1 MACACCTNTGQRYA
15 GVQKLDA
22 SRRGQ
27 LDELKFSAAATLYT
41 GERDTTDIKGIAT
54 PASDYELHVS
64 QDDQPLGVRLPRQ
77 EAVAPAR

>member
-1 MACACCTNTGQRYA
+1 MRAWRGLILAFGLLLSMPLSVGEALACACCTNTGQRYA

-41 GERDTTDIKGIAT
+41 RRT
-54 PASDYELHVS
+54 
-64 QDDQPLGVRLPRQ
+64 
-77 EAVAPAR
+77 